1 MRSVADRADIPV
13 GLLYS
18 TSGPYAVLGREAL
31 DGALMALAEVN
42 EDAAMPIRLVP
53 EVADPAG
60 DIERYHAMADRLLRE
75 AGCRHVVGGITSWS
89 RKEVIPVIERHE
101 ALLWYVCPYEG
112 YETNDRV
119 IYTGACPN
127 QHIVPLLAHVLPRY
141 GKRAVLLGSNYIWG
155 WEVNRIARER
165 VGNKGGTVLAE
176 RYLPLGSTEVDRLVA
191 EIAEKKPDFVLNNL
205 IGPSSY
211 AFLKAYRRLGEE
223 NPEFRAERR
232 PVVSC
237 NLTECEI
244 GELDGAG
251 EGHLS
256 IGPYFHALE
265 TPENESFTAAAAARL
280 GADRQL
286 SAFFVGAYTAV
297 RILAESIRQVATDEP
312 QAVRAAATSRVYPG
326 PLGQV
331 SIDPA
336 TNHAVLRPHLG
347 RINGEGGIDVIESA
361 PAAVAPDPYLVHD
374 GEPVIPARPAEGEA
388 RPNLRVIT

>member
-1 MRSVADRADIPV
+1 MAQRADVPV

-42 EDAAMPIRLVP
+42 EDPAMPIRLVP
-53 EVADPAG
+53 EVADPGG
-60 DIERYHAMADRLLRE
+60 DIERYHGAADRLVRE
-75 AGCRHVVGGITSWS
+75 AGCRHIVGGITSWS
-89 RKEVIPVIERHE
+89 RKEMIPVIERHE

-127 QHIVPLLAHVLPRY
+127 QHIVPLLSHVLPRY
-141 GKRAVLLGSNYIWG
+141 GRRAFLVGSNYIWG

-165 VGNKGGTVLAE
+165 IGRRGGAVLGE
-176 RYLPLGSTEVDRLVA
+176 RYLPLGATDVDRIVG

-211 AFLKAYRRLGEE
+211 AFLKAYHALGQA
-223 NPEFRAERR
+223 NPEFLATRR

-237 NLTECEI
+237 NLTECELGEI
-244 GELDGAG
+244 GAAG

-256 IGPYFHALE
+256 TAPYFHALK
-265 TPENESFTAAAAARL
+265 TPENEAFVATAARRL
-280 GADRQL
+280 GAGRQL

-297 RILAESIRQVATDEP
+297 RILAESVRQVATDDP
-312 QAVRAAATSRVYPG
+312 QAVRAAATSRVHPG

-331 SIDPA
+331 AIDPA

-347 RINGEGGIDVIESA
+347 RIDAKGGIEVIESA
-361 PAAVAPDPYLVHD
+361 PEAVAPDPYLVHD
-374 GEPVIPARPAEGEA
+374 GEPVIPAQPGRERPH
-388 RPNLRVIT
+388 LRVVP